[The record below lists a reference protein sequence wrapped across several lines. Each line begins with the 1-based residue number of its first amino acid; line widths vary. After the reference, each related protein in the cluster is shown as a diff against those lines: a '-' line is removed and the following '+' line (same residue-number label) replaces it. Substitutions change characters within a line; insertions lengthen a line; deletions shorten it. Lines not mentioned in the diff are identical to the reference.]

1 MHNLRSVLPYLH
13 VFNAVASHRSF
24 TRASVELCVTQ
35 SSVSYQIKKLEDA
48 LDTQLFDR
56 SNRTEPTLTSAGRE
70 LFNCSR
76 RIFDD
81 LDATVGSML
90 GHEMSGSLVIAGS
103 SLTGTILLTQLV
115 VALRRQYELIQ
126 PELRLEDSYSAL
138 EQGDVDI
145 ALRVPNGE
153 HQGFESLPLMQV
165 EMGLYASPSYLAS
178 CPIGLDG
185 SGLDQA
191 YTMRSHADLDWI
203 SLRLQHPSLPISGSR
218 VHHIDN
224 KLSEMAAVKAGMGV
238 GYLPRFAVEK
248 DLAEGNLVRVVPSL
262 TGYVDYHLCISLN
275 SGKRAMF
282 DVVAELLISRLKTHY
297 SEYISL
303 FEDGDDMFA
312 ISA

>member
-1 MHNLRSVLPYLH
+1 MYNLRSVLPYLH
-13 VFNAVASHRSF
+13 VFNAVASNRSF
-24 TRASVELCVTQ
+24 TRAAAELCVTQ

-48 LDTQLFDR
+48 LDAQLFDR
-56 SNRTEPTLTSAGRE
+56 SNRTEPVLTSVGRE
-70 LFNCSR
+70 LFSCSR

-90 GHEMSGSLVIAGS
+90 GREMSGSLVIAGS
-103 SLTGTILLTQLV
+103 SLTGTVLLTQLV
-115 VALRRQYELIQ
+115 VALRRQYESIK

-153 HQGFESLPLMQV
+153 YQGFESLPLMQV
-165 EMGLYASPSYLAS
+165 QMGLYASPSYLVS
-178 CPIGLDG
+178 CPIGADG
-185 SGLDQA
+185 TGLEKA
-191 YTMRSHADLDWI
+191 YTMCSHTDLDWT
-203 SLRLQHPSLPISGSR
+203 SLRLQHPGLSINKSR

-224 KLSEMAAVKAGMGV
+224 KLSELAAVKAGMGI

-248 DLAEGNLVRVVPSL
+248 DLAEGSLVRVVPSL

-297 SEYISL
+297 SEYINL
-303 FEDGDDMFA
+303 FEDDDLFA